1 MSDKRHPVGGVDRS
15 GKVDRIS
22 IKNAVEP
29 EQMID
34 VRMSYS
40 DLKVIRDLIDK
51 ERSKRIGNQ
60 NDRMS
65 NDLISR
71 KEVIDILENMIF
83 EVEKDLSKS
92 YLLQDVRERIRRLS
106 TVFDKAKVI
115 DKIKVLSA
123 GKVLNLNLNNVYTE
137 GYVKAA
143 KDIIKIIEI
152 GGID

>member
-137 GYVKAA
+137 GYVKGA
-143 KDIIKIIEI
+143 KDIII
-152 GGID
+152 GN